1 MVSANYAI
9 MIVEQHIHDYSQ
21 LETDPLSSQHGG
33 GYFAAIRL
41 DDFTSE
47 QLTATTIYS
56 RKDFYKISLIKGDAT
71 YHYQDRSYSVKPGD
85 CVLVFTNS
93 ETPYRWSIHSGKCS
107 GYSCLFTED
116 FLPLHTYIRP
126 ADWNLFDGMSQS
138 VFPLNPEQEQA
149 FTEIFKKMM
158 AEQDSA
164 YRHKYELLFVYVLE
178 CIYKAMKME
187 SIANTSQL
195 SAKNRLTQAFKSLL
209 NDQFPIIN
217 PFQPLVLRTP
227 QQFANR
233 LAVHINYLNRA
244 LKENTGK
251 TTTNLISERIVQ
263 EARALLLHSNW
274 TINQISYCL
283 GFEEATNF
291 TKAFRKMTGISP
303 SELRKAV

>member
-1 MVSANYAI
+1 
-9 MIVEQHIHDYSQ
+9 
-21 LETDPLSSQHGG
+21 
-33 GYFAAIRL
+33 
-41 DDFTSE
+41 
-47 QLTATTIYS
+47 
-56 RKDFYKISLIKGDAT
+56 
-71 YHYQDRSYSVKPGD
+71 
-85 CVLVFTNS
+85 
-93 ETPYRWSIHSGKCS
+93 
-107 GYSCLFTED
+107 
-116 FLPLHTYIRP
+116 
-126 ADWNLFDGMSQS
+126 
-138 VFPLNPEQEQA
+138 
-149 FTEIFKKMM
+149 
-158 AEQDSA
+158 
-164 YRHKYELLFVYVLE
+164 
-178 CIYKAMKME
+178 ME

-227 QQFANR
+227 QQFADR